1 MGDKAM
7 QALRILLDGGS
18 IQTPDGNWELGQD
31 DDGHLVLSVQAL
43 MVTIGD
49 GDMVEKEEI
58 VLLPADLSLG
68 AFIEAAERLSE
79 DVLQSTGRHAETQH
93 VLRFDEVG

>member
-7 QALRILLDGGS
+7 RALRILLNGGS
-18 IQTPDGNWELGQD
+18 VQTPDGVWEIGRD

-68 AFIEAAERLSE
+68 AFIEAAERLPE
-79 DVLQSTGRHAETQH
+79 EALQNMGSHSETQH
-93 VLRFDEVG
+93 VLRFEEVS